1 MDHLPVDIHSQLL
14 TKSIADPRWMAPEKT
29 SSGQYKEELTPCN
42 LSSSACFNGWG
53 CHLASGTMDVPSIN
67 WWIRFSRAFCTVLY
81 MWMMSSYTALTL
93 FLILNMCEVFLIF
106 SASINSASTLI
117 NAWLQLLQ
125 LNNSVWK
132 YQDQVA
138 FHYSNT
144 HTDHLHLSPV
154 LPTRKV
160 YSISWEFWEFLQNVH
175 QGWCRPPAAKR
186 SRLLDSSAFYSKKLS
201 AQKPDTPPSTVRC
214 LQLTPLSANFSF
226 MLEGKQ
232 SILFTDHKP
241 LKFALFITS
250 LPWSAMQQRRLSFQS
265 EFLQVPPSPR
275 SRQCCSWH
283 PVRPELYRCI
293 FLRNVPFQQSCL
305 KVEFLCQLSTFL
317 RLQS

>member
-1 MDHLPVDIHSQLL
+1 MKVSGSGCFPLFKHTH
-14 TKSIADPRWMAPEKT
+14 R
-29 SSGQYKEELTPCN
+29 SSPPFPHPSDKKGLQHFLGI
-42 LSSSACFNGWG
+42 LGISAEC
-53 CHLASGTMDVPSIN
+53 
-67 WWIRFSRAFCTVLY
+67 Y
-81 MWMMSSYTALTL
+81 
-93 FLILNMCEVFLIF
+93 
-106 SASINSASTLI
+106 
-117 NAWLQLLQ
+117 
-125 LNNSVWK
+125 
-132 YQDQVA
+132 
-138 FHYSNT
+138 
-144 HTDHLHLSPV
+144 
-154 LPTRKV
+154 
-160 YSISWEFWEFLQNVH
+160 

>member
-160 YSISWEFWEFLQNVH
+160 YSISWEFWEFLQNVIK
-175 QGWCRPPAAKR
+175 GDAG
-186 SRLLDSSAFYSKKLS
+186 LLQ
-201 AQKPDTPPSTVRC
+201 QKEAGSW
-214 LQLTPLSANFSF
+214 TPLHS
-226 MLEGKQ
+226 
-232 SILFTDHKP
+232 T
-241 LKFALFITS
+241 
-250 LPWSAMQQRRLSFQS
+250 
-265 EFLQVPPSPR
+265 PR
-275 SRQCCSWH
+275 SYL
-283 PVRPELYRCI
+283 P
-293 FLRNVPFQQSCL
+293 RNQI
-305 KVEFLCQLSTFL
+305 L
-317 RLQS
+317 RLQLWDVCSLLLSLQISVSC